1 MVVAW
6 PTTTVLSDRLT
17 AVEVARVFTVSPLV
31 SLRAVCTGVAA
42 KLAVM
47 LWMLAAA
54 ALKDTEQVAA
64 SVPLAPRLQV
74 PVMVSLPTDEV
85 TATVPVGLDL
95 VPATSTSVTFTLM
108 VVVWATTTG
117 LSANVTAVVVV
128 RVFTVSVWLLLLVLC
143 TLVTAKVRP
152 RA

>member
-1 MVVAW
+1 
-6 PTTTVLSDRLT
+6 
-17 AVEVARVFTVSPLV
+17 
-31 SLRAVCTGVAA
+31 
-42 KLAVM
+42 
-47 LWMLAAA
+47 MLAAA

-64 SVPLAPRLQV
+64 SEPLFARVQR
-74 PVMVSLPTDEV
+74 PVMVSVPTLEE

-95 VPATSTSVTFTLM
+95 LPAASTSVTFTLM

-143 TLVTAKVRP
+143 TLVTAKVPP